1 MFGREVGGRISWIEV
16 AMVDFED
23 ERSGIAWLEGI
34 AEMAAA
40 DPILPFPGLKNGLF
54 FVCMH
59 WALSCVVIY
68 QVLLPSDYSSWF
80 ELFFS

>member
-16 AMVDFED
+16 VTVDFEE

-40 DPILPFPGLKNGLF
+40 DPIVPFPGFKERPVL
-54 FVCMH
+54 CMY

-68 QVLLPSDYSSWF
+68 QVLFPSDYSSWF
-80 ELFFS
+80 ELFFA